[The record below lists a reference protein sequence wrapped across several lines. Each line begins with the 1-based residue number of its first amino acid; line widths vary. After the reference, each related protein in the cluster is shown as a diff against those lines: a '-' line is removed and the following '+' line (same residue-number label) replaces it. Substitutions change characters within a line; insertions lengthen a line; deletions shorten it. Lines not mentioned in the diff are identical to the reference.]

1 MSEKLYGE
9 ALLAYVSENPGLPEK
24 DLVVGAGYTSE
35 VLDPEGLARLQIHTK
50 PFYQELAIAKG
61 LIEPS
66 SVGRSK
72 ASGRPGKGLSY
83 KLKSNP
89 NSGNVVITGGYTEQI
104 GLMPGEKVSV
114 EVIAEAGE
122 VVIKRIPSMVDL
134 SDDLDEDAEEDAA
147 KLAATVV

>member
-1 MSEKLYGE
+1 MSEKLRGE

-24 DLVVGAGYTSE
+24 DLVIGAGYTSE
-35 VLDPEGLARLQIHTK
+35 VVDAEGGSRVQIHTK
-50 PFYQELAIAKG
+50 PFYQELAVAKG

-66 SVGRSK
+66 SVGRIK
-72 ASGRPGKGLSY
+72 ANGRPGKGLSY

-104 GLMPGEKVSV
+104 GLLPGEKVSV

-122 VVIKRIPSMVDL
+122 VVLKRIPSVCTPPDNMDQ
-134 SDDLDEDAEEDAA
+134 DQEIAA
-147 KLAATVV
+147 ASLAAAVA